1 MKKSNKIQE
10 NAFRSLVRN
19 EIAKVLREEEGDE
32 QVPEKE
38 KEEKP
43 KQDRGDILDKLTYTY
58 TKSAKNNLQNL
69 SSDEMA
75 DAIDA
80 IMSNFGLG
88 KDSKMDVL
96 RTVKNKI
103 QQ

>member
-1 MKKSNKIQE
+1 MKKLNKIQE
-10 NAFRSLVRN
+10 NTFRSLVRN

-32 QVPEKE
+32 QAPEKE
-38 KEEKP
+38 KEDKP
-43 KQDRGDILDKLTYTY
+43 KQDRGDILDKLTYAY
-58 TKSAKNNLQNL
+58 TKSTKNNLQSL

-80 IMSNFGLG
+80 IMSNLGLG
-88 KDSKMDVL
+88 KDSKMEVL
-96 RTVKNKI
+96 RAVKNKI